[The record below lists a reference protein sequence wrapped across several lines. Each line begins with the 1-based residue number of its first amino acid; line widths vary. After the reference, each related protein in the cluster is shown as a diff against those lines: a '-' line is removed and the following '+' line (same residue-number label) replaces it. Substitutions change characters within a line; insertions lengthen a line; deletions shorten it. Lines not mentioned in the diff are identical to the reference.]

1 MSQGY
6 LLRKDDFPSG
16 IQTPADVEKLAS
28 LLNPYLSSLNA
39 LIASGVT
46 LSDNVSAEVQVGV
59 FAHGV
64 PQQFT
69 LKRLPGAK
77 GCVVL
82 GCDSALVRAAP
93 LMQAV
98 LDPRPNALPRVSVTV
113 WFDDPGVTRATV
125 ALLLTPE
132 GRLCTTVPSVPQ
144 AWLPF
149 PYAGN
154 WSDFGAGN
162 MAAGYFRDSLGLVH
176 LRGLTKYALAGAGAI
191 IIGTLPI
198 GYRPTASAAFCVAN
212 WQGTDWIPGTLF
224 INSSGVVQVRTWTN
238 GGAGTSGV
246 NLDGITFDTR

>member
-132 GRLCTTVPSVPQ
+132 GRLCTSVPSVPQ
-144 AWLPF
+144 AWQAFPF
-149 PYAGN
+149 AAN
-154 WSDFGAGN
+154 WSNNGSAC
-162 MAAGYFRDSLGLVH
+162 AYFKDSLGFVRM
-176 LRGLTKYALAGAGAI
+176 RGLAKYALAGAGDI
-191 IIGTLPI
+191 VMGTLPI
-198 GYRPTASAAFCVAN
+198 GYRPSAQPAFATAN
-212 WQGTDWIPGTLF
+212 WTGTDFLPATAYVNADGTVHAR
-224 INSSGVVQVRTWTN
+224 NWTN
-238 GGAGTSGV
+238 AGAGTGSGIA
-246 NLDGITFDTR
+246 LDGISFDTR

>member
-6 LLRKDDFPSG
+6 LLRKDDFPGG
-16 IQTPADVEKLAS
+16 IQTPADVEKLAA
-28 LLNPYLSSLNA
+28 LLNPYLSSLSA
-39 LIASGVT
+39 LIARGVT

-132 GRLCTTVPSVPQ
+132 GRLCTTVPVVPQ
-144 AWLPF
+144 AWQAPVLLNSWANAATFLP
-149 PYAGN
+149 
-154 WSDFGAGN
+154 
-162 MAAGYFRDSLGLVH
+162 AGYMRDALGFVH
-176 LRGLTKYALAGAGAI
+176 LRGQIQTGVPPSVAF
-191 IIGTLPI
+191 TLPV
-198 GYRPTASAAFCVAN
+198 GYRPAARIDLNTSYGTISVRSDGSVFVLAVTAGSA
-212 WQGTDWIPGTLF
+212 G
-224 INSSGVVQVRTWTN
+224 
-238 GGAGTSGV
+238 
-246 NLDGITFDTR
+246 LDGITFDGRA

>member
-132 GRLCTTVPSVPQ
+132 GRLCTTVPPCRRRGR
-144 AWLPF
+144 F
-149 PYAGN
+149 PYAAQLERLRGRQH
-154 WSDFGAGN
+154 GCRLL
-162 MAAGYFRDSLGLVH
+162 RDSLGLVH
-176 LRGLTKYALAGAGAI
+176 LRG
-191 IIGTLPI
+191 
-198 GYRPTASAAFCVAN
+198 
-212 WQGTDWIPGTLF
+212 
-224 INSSGVVQVRTWTN
+224 
-238 GGAGTSGV
+238 
-246 NLDGITFDTR
+246 